1 MKKTIKR
8 IFSLLTVIFILL
20 FTLSISS
27 FATSATSIQV
37 NFGLHT
43 KFYDTVVDD
52 FEAVREAVN
61 SLQIDYVDSNREFR
75 TLNYNG
81 VAQSFVTYGDF
92 TVQITNPSYYEFHFT
107 LVIPGGA
114 VLIQDAVIKAATS
127 SGPSMTEFVL
137 GDYLDYYEATQVTF
151 WFKTTMPPVWKGTYN
166 TSYSIIN
173 YVSGDGVIHRTDKV
187 FAPDKTV
194 GSYMTDIQSLDEE
207 GIIDPVPSFLGGYQL
222 NSASLQQD
230 IVISPDK
237 INTYTISYS
246 IKTNSSYA
254 IIDFVSGDG
263 VVLRSDTIYAPS
275 NVVGSYTYLMQ
286 ELVNDDIISR
296 FPEYLGGYQIDW
308 RSVPESITIDPDVVN
323 KYTIQY
329 PTKTNASYAILNAIT
344 PNGIIEDFA
353 RIYAPENYVG
363 DYTYLTQYLLN
374 EGLFAS
380 NLNGFSF
387 VPSSSPTHI
396 TVYSDQVATYDLMFT
411 DLASDKEVI
420 IYYYDQ
426 YGKLIK
432 PVTYYI
438 NSMAPDFK
446 VPAITPY
453 IPVPERVELVE
464 GDMSET
470 FNIYCFDFEAAANEA
485 YELGKSAGLAISQKD
500 LESQLN
506 AKYHEGYDVGFKDG
520 YDDGSVLTGK
530 ERNELMKNYNAITGL
545 FDGWFNALLASIDIV
560 FEGVAFGGVTLG
572 SVIWTLVIIVVV
584 VLVGGKLL

>member
-27 FATSATSIQV
+27 FATSATSITV
-37 NFGLHT
+37 NFGLYT
-43 KFYDTVVDD
+43 KFYDNVVDD
-52 FEAVREAVN
+52 FAAVREAVN
-61 SLQIDYVDSNREFR
+61 SLSIDYLDSNREYR
-75 TLNYNG
+75 TLDYNG
-81 VAQSFVTYGDF
+81 VAQSFTVYGDF
-92 TVQITNPSYYEFHFT
+92 TVKILNPSYYEFHFD

-114 VLIQDAVIKAATS
+114 ILIQDATIKAATS
-127 SGPSMTEFVL
+127 SGPTVTEFVL
-137 GDYLDYYEATQVTF
+137 GDALDYYEATQVTF

-173 YVSGDGVIHRTDKV
+173 FVSGDGVIHRTDKV

-194 GSYMTDIQSLDEE
+194 GSYTTDIQSLDEE
-207 GIIDPVPSFLGGYQL
+207 GIIDTVPSFLGGYKL
-222 NSASLQQD
+222 DSTSLLQD

-254 IIDFVSGDG
+254 IIDYVSGDG

-275 NVVGSYTYLMQ
+275 NIVGSYTYLMQ
-286 ELVNDDIISR
+286 ELVNDDIIAR
-296 FPEYLGGYQIDW
+296 TPEYLGGYQIDW
-308 RSVPESITIDPDVVN
+308 RTVPESITIDPDVVN

-446 VPAITPY
+446 VPVITPY

-470 FNIYCFDFEAAANEA
+470 FNIYCFDFEAARDEA
-485 YELGKSAGLAISQKD
+485 YQAGKSEGLAVNNA
-500 LESQLN
+500 ELN
-506 AKYHEGYDVGFKDG
+506 KLLDDAYKKGYDKG
-520 YDDGSVLTGK
+520 YSENTITQEHAAK
-530 ERNELMKNYNAITGL
+530 IRREYNLFTAL
-545 FDGWFNALLASIDIV
+545 FDG
-560 FEGVAFGGVTLG
+560 AFGGLIQMYETITNGIAIGGISLNN
-572 SVIWTLVIIVVV
+572 VISTVAVAVIVAFLVKVII
-584 VLVGGKLL
+584 